1 MNIYDPGSGLY
12 ESTSGPGPYPKI
24 HSYQFE
30 QGKSSEKTTFDFNT
44 MKIIPIK
51 GKNNDVR

>member
-1 MNIYDPGSGLY
+1 MTIYDPGSGLY
-12 ESTSGPGPYPKI
+12 ESTSGLPDTKI

-30 QGKSSEKTTFDFNT
+30 QGKSNVVTTFDFNT

-51 GKNNDVR
+51 GKSNGSR